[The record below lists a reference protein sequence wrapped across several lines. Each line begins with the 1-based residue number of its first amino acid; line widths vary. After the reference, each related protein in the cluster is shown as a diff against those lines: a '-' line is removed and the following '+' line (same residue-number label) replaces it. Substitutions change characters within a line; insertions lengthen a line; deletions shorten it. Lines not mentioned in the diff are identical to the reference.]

1 MNRHE
6 ALRST
11 VTRQRATAP
20 ARVACRAA
28 RSIGFTFR
36 GLALIAA
43 LALLSGCQQLR
54 LPAIDPTGACLFAPK
69 PTSTSLALP
78 CSGGEGCTCLVCL
91 HGLKAKLHGAL
102 HHGGP
107 KPAFTAPAEPPP
119 CAPQQLPNSGRVI
132 SPPGTCTD
140 CVDGP
145 PAVLY
150 GDEVLGKRPHHKLPD
165 QGTRGSILLSPQ
177 QIVAPVGGEVI
188 LLSGICGDDGFLQV
202 GQPLEWMMTQDSV
215 GNFIEVG
222 NDSPGMLHK
231 LASIEKAD
239 KRSGTFAIGV
249 TSTKRSLITRGNR
262 NQGDDVSLEKGQT
275 WLSLSS
281 PNEGVS
287 RVTVLA
293 PQSDCW
299 DQRKATA
306 TIYWIDARWQFPSAQ
321 RVLAGTPVTLST
333 RVTRS
338 EGTLPARG
346 WTVRYEILNPEVAL
360 FVTPGAAAGSGGS
373 TTVDVP
379 VDTSGNA
386 TAELIPIR
394 LSTGNFASGT
404 ASIRMQ
410 IVRPGNNGD
419 NLPDLPLGAGQTFIT
434 WSAPQLELRAAAPAV
449 ATFDQPV
456 EVVANVRNTGD
467 QPANNVTVS
476 VALPPGSRVTQS
488 DSFARVT
495 PSNITWEIGT
505 IPPRTQLDL
514 FMSLASQSSSRLQ
527 FQARGDDSLF
537 AEGTVAIDVY
547 RPSLA
552 IRVTPSA
559 VEPVEVGSP
568 VTFNIDVTNTG
579 DRALSGVNLRAVGDN
594 AMTHTQ
600 TGSRVIGQN
609 KADGPLQPGATWSS
623 AVTFVSLE
631 AGRRCVIVEAFADG
645 GQQTQGEG
653 CATVINRIVPVPAIT
668 ATVSGPEQVQTSTDR
683 LFSYRVVNTGQVPLS
698 NVRIT
703 VTFDSSLQLI
713 EATEGSDM
721 SRLSQFQIGWTI
733 PAMPI
738 GPDTRSSV
746 LLEGKFLATRVAPQS
761 LMILTVE
768 SAEGARASDSFQFQ
782 IIPGTPAAPA
792 VPQSTPIPQAAPQP
806 PSLVPATPA
815 TPTPPTLL
823 PPVSP
828 PPTIPS
834 APAPIPAVPSFSTP
848 ALPSPPPGAV
858 PTNTLSLSLL
868 DRDDPVRVGE
878 PIRYALAVQNTGGQP
893 DGAVGLRFKM
903 PPGVE
908 LTRVAQRYAPTTNQ
922 FRREGDT
929 IYLEEIR
936 DLRAGETID
945 YEIELV
951 SNQPQ
956 QIQLTVE
963 AISRLVPS
971 GAIANQSTRVL
982 P

>member
-28 RSIGFTFR
+28 RTIGFTLR
-36 GLALIAA
+36 SLTLIAA
-43 LALLSGCQQLR
+43 LTLLSGCQQLR

-78 CSGGEGCTCLVCL
+78 CSGGEGCKCLVCL
-91 HGLKAKLHGAL
+91 HGLKAKLHGGL
-102 HHGGP
+102 LHGGP

-222 NDSPGMLHK
+222 NDAPGMLHK

-239 KRSGTFAIGV
+239 KRSGTYAIGV

-306 TIYWIDARWQFPSAQ
+306 TIYWIDARWQFPGAQ

-404 ASIRMQ
+404 AAIRMQ

-552 IRVTPSA
+552 IRVNPSA
-559 VEPVEVGSP
+559 AEPVEVGSP

-668 ATVSGPEQVQTSTDR
+668 ATVSGPEQVQTSAVR

-703 VTFDSSLQLI
+703 VTFDSSMQLI
-713 EATEGSDM
+713 EATEGSDL
-721 SRLSQFQIGWTI
+721 SRLSQFQIGWNI

-738 GPDTRSSV
+738 APDIRSSV

-768 SAEGARASDSFQFQ
+768 SVEGARASDSFQFQ
-782 IIPGTPAAPA
+782 IIPGAPASPA
-792 VPQSTPIPQAAPQP
+792 VPQSTPIPQATPQP
-806 PSLVPATPA
+806 PSLQPATPA
-815 TPTPPTLL
+815 PPTLL
-823 PPVSP
+823 PPVIP
-828 PPTIPS
+828 PLTIPS
-834 APAPIPAVPSFSTP
+834 APAPIPADPSFSTP